1 MHRILYEAPQR
12 EMSFLLW
19 EQLRLQDAAH
29 LNDRHARESIE
40 ERVAKVRAFA
50 EGPMTR
56 SYAESDE
63 QEAHLDAAG
72 VVRTPASFGALL
84 EHYREIWTASGGP
97 IGGTPGIESEVVQ
110 NLIIE
115 MLVGSNPS
123 FVTYVGFNVPAQTL
137 LNAYGSDDLKDR
149 YGPALRTLEASACLC
164 ITEKAAGSD
173 LTQIACIARKQKS
186 GVYLMTGHKWLISA
200 GMHELTPNIYYF
212 ILARTGEEKT
222 GMLGLSCFLVPRYL
236 FDAKGKPTI
245 DNGVR
250 CREVVRKMGLR
261 GCANTHLEFSQEHP
275 TQAFLLGELEG
286 RGLQQLMLMMTP
298 ARISTGIYALGLA
311 ASACDSARRYAEAR
325 IQGKQFDQSMSN
337 RAPSLPISA
346 HPDVRRMRLDM
357 LSVTNGARALIARL
371 GLCQAHVRQAK
382 PGSDEARV
390 AGDLLD
396 ILLPIVKAY
405 TSDQAWRVTE
415 QAIQTFG
422 GAGYL
427 RDFPVE
433 QNARDC
439 KVLSIWEGTNHIQ
452 SLFLVRDKL
461 GLCLRPQKLDTLVD
475 EIASVVTRLTAVGGF
490 RKEIR
495 QIAHALAAL
504 KEAAESIGA
513 CVRQGGMNQVPGYS
527 CEFQNG
533 LAEITIAWQLLEAA
547 GVAQEACKEGLSDAA
562 ERAFYDEKIDTARY
576 FLNRRLPQAATV
588 LLNIADELRTAAL
601 EVRPAN
607 ANHNPSSLPEGRADQ

>member
-1 MHRILYEAPQR
+1 MHRILYQAPQR

-19 EQLRLQDAAH
+19 EQLRLQDATH
-29 LNDRHARESIE
+29 LHDRQARESVE
-40 ERVAKVRAFA
+40 QTLAQVRAFA
-50 EGPMTR
+50 EGPMTA
-56 SYAESDE
+56 SYAEADE
-63 QEAHLDAAG
+63 QEAHLDASG
-72 VVRTPASFGALL
+72 TVRTPASFGALL
-84 EHYREIWTASGGP
+84 ERYREIWSAWQPPSDA
-97 IGGTPGIESEVVQ
+97 TPGIEAEVVQ

-123 FVTYVGFNVPAQTL
+123 FVTYVGFNGPAQTL
-137 LNAYGSDDLKDR
+137 LNAYGSDELKTR
-149 YGPALRTLEASACLC
+149 YGPALRSLEASACLC

-173 LTQIACIARKQKS
+173 LTQIACVARKQES
-186 GVYLMTGHKWLISA
+186 GTYLMSGHKWLISA
-200 GMHELTPNIYYF
+200 GMHELTRNIYYF
-212 ILARTGEEKT
+212 VLARTGDEQS
-222 GMLGLSCFLVPRYL
+222 GMLGLSCFLVPRYRL
-236 FDAKGKPTI
+236 DAAGQSTI

-261 GCANTHLEFSQEHP
+261 GCANTHLEFSQAHP
-275 TQAFLLGELEG
+275 THAFLLGEMEG

-311 ASACDSARRYAEAR
+311 ASACDSARRYADAR

-357 LSVTNGARALIARL
+357 LSVTNGARALIAKL
-371 GLCQAHVRQAK
+371 GVCQAHLRLAE
-382 PGSDEARV
+382 PASEHARV
-390 AGDLLD
+390 ADDLLD

-427 RDFPVE
+427 RDYPVE

-439 KVLSIWEGTNHIQ
+439 KILSIWEGTNHIQ

-461 GLCLRPQKLDTLVD
+461 GLCLRTQKLDTLTS
-475 EIASVVTRLTAVGGF
+475 EIVRVLASLTEAGGF
-490 RKEIR
+490 VAEIGQMER
-495 QIAHALAAL
+495 ALAAL
-504 KEAAESIGA
+504 KKAAEAIGA
-513 CVRQGGMNQVPGYS
+513 CVRRRGMNQVPAYS
-527 CEFQNG
+527 CEFQTG
-533 LAEITIAWQLLEAA
+533 LAEIAIAWQLLEAA
-547 GVAQEACKEGLSDAA
+547 CVAHDACVTGPADETDRRFYEEKLEA
-562 ERAFYDEKIDTARY
+562 ARY

-588 LLNIADELRTAAL
+588 LLNIVDELSS
-601 EVRPAN
+601 VRPAASAARAQAETAD
-607 ANHNPSSLPEGRADQ
+607 AN